1 MVEIDELRIFIKDG
15 NEIILDSTEKMN
27 IKQLNND
34 NMIICVIMIFEV
46 YLMVYGMIRLNV
58 K

>member
-1 MVEIDELRIFIKDG
+1 MVEIDELRIKDG
-15 NEIILDSTEKMN
+15 NEIILDSTEKIN

-34 NMIICVIMIFEV
+34 NMIICVIMIFEE